1 MIVGLF
7 VIMIGLIPIV
17 LAISSRKILTGSE
30 LSLSLLLY
38 MVCISVWQADI
49 GVLYFGE
56 FLEES
61 IILLLF
67 KLMRSGTIFAIPVFF
82 YIALI
87 SVQNSPWVNEVSSPF
102 AKYLLRIFS
111 KKSFYFI
118 VIWSIFVFL
127 LIWTPMGIEGI
138 ISRKIETL
146 GIHFYFP
153 EYGPYH
159 WIYAIHM
166 CSFLVLIF
174 LIFMVSKKIPNPNIK
189 EFLGKFSLFSLFLFI
204 TGVLNF
210 YPKTG
215 ALVSSLGVIF
225 FSISIIIAF
234 IRMNLDMMIR
244 YNLLVERQKKL
255 DYVGN
260 LAGSLIH
267 EVLNTAQ
274 VIKGFNSVLSSSP
287 TLTEEDREKTVIIR
301 KATDQIEELSHN
313 YRKFIQ
319 SSKIDFKVEDLNEI
333 IQESIDFSK
342 EFLKENDVEII
353 FDKRYSS
360 VKAFVN
366 KTYLKQV
373 FINLIKNGAQSIQK
387 HSSKRNIMIDMHIND
402 EGILIEII
410 DTGIGI
416 PKLEW
421 ESVFDPFISN
431 KEGGTGMGLPFVKK
445 IIFEHRGDVTIKEST
460 YQGTHF
466 CIQFPQYKF
475 SNINQDSN

>member
-7 VIMIGLIPIV
+7 VIMVGLIPIV
-17 LAISSRKILTGSE
+17 LAISSRKILKGSE
-30 LSLSLLLY
+30 LSTSFLLY
-38 MVCISVWQADI
+38 MLCISVWQADI

-56 FLEES
+56 VLEES
-61 IILLLF
+61 TILVLF
-67 KLMRSGTIFAIPVFF
+67 KLMRSGTVFAIPVFF
-82 YIALI
+82 YIAYV
-87 SVQNSPWVNEVSSPF
+87 SVQNSPWLNEETSPF

-111 KKSFYFI
+111 RKSFYFI
-118 VIWSIFVFL
+118 LIWSVLVFL
-127 LIWTPMGIEGI
+127 LLWTPMAIEGI
-138 ISRKIETL
+138 TSRKIETL

-153 EYGPYH
+153 VYGSYH

-166 CSFLVLIF
+166 CNYLVLIF
-174 LIFMVSKKIPNPNIK
+174 LIFMISKKIPNPYIK
-189 EFLGKFSLFSLFLFI
+189 EFLGKFSIFSLFLFI
-204 TGVLNF
+204 SGALNF

-234 IRMNLDMMIR
+234 IRMNMQMMMR

-287 TLTEEDREKTVIIR
+287 SLTEEDKEKTAIIR

-313 YRKFIQ
+313 YRDYIQ
-319 SSKIDFKVEDLNEI
+319 FSKIDFKIEDLNEI
-333 IQESIDFSK
+333 IQESIDFK
-342 EFLKENDVEII
+342 QEFLRENDVKVI
-353 FDKRYSS
+353 FEKRYSS

-366 KTYLKQV
+366 KTYLRQV
-373 FINLIKNGAQSIQK
+373 FINLIKNSSQAIPR
-387 HSSKRNIMIDMHIND
+387 HTSKRSIKIDVEIKN
-402 EGILIEII
+402 EGIQIDVI

-421 ESVFDPFISN
+421 ESVFDPFTSN
-431 KEGGTGMGLPFVKK
+431 KEGGMGMGLPFVKK
-445 IIFEHRGDVTIKEST
+445 IIFEHRGDVTIMDSSC
-460 YQGTHF
+460 QGTHF
-466 CIQFPQYKF
+466 RIHFPQYEF
-475 SNINQDSN
+475 GALQEE

>member
-17 LAISSRKILTGSE
+17 LTISSRKILKASE

-38 MVCISVWQADI
+38 MLCISIWQADI
-49 GVLYFGE
+49 GVLYFGG

-61 IILLLF
+61 TILVLF
-67 KLMRSGTIFAIPVFF
+67 KLMRSGTIFSIPVFF
-82 YIALI
+82 YIALVGI
-87 SVQNSPWVNEVSSPF
+87 QNSPWLNEENSLLTR
-102 AKYLLRIFS
+102 YLIRIFS
-111 KKSFYFI
+111 KKTFYFLL
-118 VIWSIFVFL
+118 IWSFFVFL
-127 LIWTPMGIEGI
+127 LIWTPMGIMGLT
-138 ISRKIETL
+138 SREIEFL
-146 GIHFYFP
+146 GINFYFP

-166 CSFLVLIF
+166 YSFLVLLF
-174 LIFMVSKKIPNPNIK
+174 LIFIISKKIPNPYIK

-204 TGVLNF
+204 TGALNF

-215 ALVSSLGVIF
+215 ALVSSVGVIF

-234 IRMNLDMMIR
+234 IRMNLHMMMR

-287 TLTEEDREKTVIIR
+287 SLSKEDKEKTVIIR

-313 YRKFIQ
+313 YRDYIQ
-319 SSKIDFKVEDLNEI
+319 FSKMDFKIEDLNEI
-333 IQESIDFSK
+333 IQESIDFTK
-342 EFLKENDVEII
+342 EFLNENNVEII
-353 FDKRYSS
+353 FDQRFSTI
-360 VKAFVN
+360 KAFVN
-366 KTYLKQV
+366 KTYLRQV
-373 FINLIKNGAQSIQK
+373 FVNLIKNSSQAIQE
-387 HSSKRNIMIDMHIND
+387 HSLKRCITIDMQVKN
-402 EGILIEII
+402 EGVLIDVI

-416 PKLEW
+416 PKLDW
-421 ESVFDPFISN
+421 ESVFDPFVSN
-431 KEGGTGMGLPFVKK
+431 KEVGMGMGLPFVKK
-445 IIFEHRGDVTIKEST
+445 IIFEHRGDVTIMNSSSN
-460 YQGTHF
+460 GTHIR
-466 CIQFPQYKF
+466 IQFPQYEF
-475 SNINQDSN
+475 SSLYKNEE